1 MPFSRLIPVDTW
13 GVWGHS
19 HWHVFVSLHTRTM
32 NTAEDSTQHSPSQNN
47 LLHRDGQQNLQP
59 CPETALPVLSPGQ
72 SIAAEFGASS
82 RGRKRAR
89 RISPTR
95 QKTREGIL
103 EWKEERTER
112 SYNKTQAETQ
122 TVRTLVIFSIEM
134 QVQKFCY
141 LTIKPHC
148 RIDLVSSA
156 CRGTAAFS
164 KRPLRERAPQVTVWF
179 ILMSAQRAVNTALTL
194 KSSPRSLLPG

>member
-134 QVQKFCY
+134 QLQK
-141 LTIKPHC
+141 
-148 RIDLVSSA
+148 
-156 CRGTAAFS
+156 
-164 KRPLRERAPQVTVWF
+164 
-179 ILMSAQRAVNTALTL
+179 
-194 KSSPRSLLPG
+194 SLLPDYKTTLQDRSGFQCLQGHCCLLQKATQRACTASHRLIYPDVSSTCR